1 MHRKRKFVW
10 NDKGQSEDKG
20 LDKKSGNN
28 LVFKNLRRTDEKT
41 VKCYDNDLLVTSV
54 FVLIYV
60 VQEQRENYVC
70 FLSHRTKH
78 LVILHTQTEG
88 NEDD

>member
-1 MHRKRKFVW
+1 MW
-10 NDKGQSEDKG
+10 NDKGRREDKE

-28 LVFKNLRRTDEKT
+28 LVFKNLRRTDEKK
-41 VKCYDNDLLVTSV
+41 VKWYDNDLPVTSV

-60 VQEQRENYVC
+60 VREQRENYVS